1 MDEQDIRE
9 VLGGMVMALSSTMPP
24 SLGQRYAEALRT
36 CARVQSAAGR
46 TNAETLLR
54 ALADAA
60 DQAASLP
67 RPH

>member
-24 SLGQRYAEALRT
+24 TLGQRYAEALRT
-36 CARVQSAAGR
+36 CAQARGAAGR
-46 TNAETLLR
+46 TNAEKLLQ

-60 DQAASLP
+60 DQAAALP
-67 RPH
+67 R